1 MTLPTDSKDS
11 KIFLAID
18 ANAIIHRAFHA
29 YPPNLQTEDGLQ
41 VNAVYGFTTMLLN
54 ALENFHPEYV
64 LCAMDTAKPTFRH
77 EIYPDYKG
85 TRPPTDQSLIDQMPM
100 VEEVLNSFNIPIIKK
115 EGYEADDILGTLS
128 KYTSTGKWQDED
140 MDMYILS
147 GDKDLLQLVREDVYV
162 CLPNGSFK
170 NIVVYDGKKVKEKYG
185 YKPKQVVDYKAMV
198 GDSSDNIP
206 GIKGVGDVTATK
218 LLEKYED
225 LDTIYKNIEDLSTRQ
240 KNLFTESIEQA
251 EFSRKLATIETDM
264 KLDIHLTDCVLKDFD
279 RNKLIYT
286 FKRYNFKSLLP
297 KLDELFG
304 KAEVN
309 VNNNGSQLG
318 MFNSNEKSKYSWSE
332 YEDIKE
338 EVKESDKIYIAYIS
352 KEESFDSTPF
362 IVVGID
368 DKTYLIKEYLW
379 IKDLESDI
387 IFYNWE
393 QYVSDTSLY
402 NYDTSRIFGISLFE
416 HLIKSEKR
424 GFALKDISFDYSDYV
439 LSEKI
444 SPGDYEKIHEVMQLA
459 HQKQLEKAKEL
470 ALYDFTR
477 KSIKEYLKVQ
487 DNLLL
492 NSLKQIELPISCI
505 LASMEDRGMKLDKE
519 KFQTLKK
526 EVDES
531 VNKLEKEIYESVGH
545 EFNINSPK
553 QLADVLFNELQLPK
567 SRKLSTKESVLRS
580 MKGMHPIIKYLL
592 EYREVSKISST
603 YIQPFIN
610 IINESDDES
619 VHTDFKQTGTTSG
632 RFSSVNPNMQ
642 NIPVSGK
649 WASKVRECFVA
660 REGFQFVA
668 IDYSQMELR
677 IMAHLSGDKTLIQD
691 FIDDKDI
698 HTATAFRILGKDI
711 KEIDKKER
719 SLGKTINFGMIFGQT
734 GYGLSRLLD
743 IEVEQSS
750 KYINDYFQI
759 YSGVEEYMKKT
770 EKEAREKGYVQTMFG
785 TTRNVAGM
793 RSKNRR
799 ISSGAS
805 REAINMPIQGT
816 EADIMKYA
824 MIKLQDLIDKKYDRK
839 VFMLIQIHDEI
850 LFEVEKSVV
859 EKFKNDAK
867 DIMTNAIKL
876 DVPLKTHISIGNSW
890 DELK

>member
-128 KYTSTGKWQDED
+128 KYTSKGKWQDEN

-170 NIVVYDGKKVKEKYG
+170 NIVVYDSKKVKEKYG
-185 YKPKQVVDYKAMV
+185 YSPEQVVDYKAMV

-206 GIKGVGDVTATK
+206 GIKGVGDITATK
-218 LLEKYED
+218 LLDKYGD
-225 LDTIYKNIEDLSTRQ
+225 LDSIYKHIDELKTRQ

-251 EFSRKLATIETDM
+251 EFSRKLATIETEM
-264 KLDIHLTDCVLKDFD
+264 KLDIHLTNCVLKDFD

-304 KAEVN
+304 KVEVS
-309 VNNNGSQLG
+309 VNSNGSQLG
-318 MFNSNEKSKYSWSE
+318 MFSSNENSKYSWSE
-332 YEDIKE
+332 YEDIEKKL
-338 EVKESDKIYIAYIS
+338 KESDRVYIAYIS

-362 IVVGID
+362 IVVGIED
-368 DKTYLIKEYLW
+368 EAYLLKEYIW
-379 IKDLESDI
+379 IKDADSDI
-387 IFYNWE
+387 VFYNWE
-393 QYVSDTSLY
+393 EYVSDTSLY
-402 NYDTSRIFGISLFE
+402 NYNTTKLFDISLFE

-444 SPGDYEKIHEVMQLA
+444 SPGDYEKIYEVMQLA
-459 HQKQLEKAKEL
+459 HQKQMEKAKEL
-470 ALYDFTR
+470 ELYDFTR
-477 KSIKEYLKVQ
+477 KSIKEYLKVD

-519 KFQTLKK
+519 KLLNLKK
-526 EVDES
+526 EVDKE
-531 VNKLEKEIYESVGH
+531 VNHLEKEIYESVGH

-580 MKGMHPIIKYLL
+580 MKGMHPIINYLL
-592 EYREVSKISST
+592 DYREVSKISST

-610 IINESDDES
+610 ILNESDDES
-619 VHTDFKQTGTTSG
+619 VNTDFKQTGTSSG
-632 RFSSVNPNMQ
+632 RFSSINPNMQ

-649 WASKVRECFVA
+649 WASKVRESFIP

-677 IMAHLSGDKTLIQD
+677 IMAHLSQDNTLIQD
-691 FIDDKDI
+691 FIDGKDI
-698 HTATAFRILGKDI
+698 HTATASRILNKKLEEVT
-711 KEIDKKER
+711 KEER

-743 IEVEQSS
+743 IDVEQSS
-750 KYINDYFQI
+750 KYINDYFEI
-759 YSGVEEYMKKT
+759 YPGVEEYMKKT
-770 EKEAREKGYVQTMFG
+770 ENEAREKGYVQTMFG

-799 ISSGAS
+799 ISSSAS

-824 MIKLQDLIDKKYDRK
+824 MIKLQNLIDGKYQKRAY
-839 VFMLIQIHDEI
+839 MLIQIHDEI
-850 LFEVEKSVV
+850 LFEVERSEV
-859 EKFKNDAK
+859 EKFQEDAK
-867 DIMTNAIKL
+867 DIMINAVKL
-876 DVPLKTHISIGNSW
+876 DVPLKTHISVGNSW
-890 DELK
+890 AELK